1 MGKNFKKVKDC
12 GKAPEEEEEEEEYV
26 LEFSPDYPPLLKRLW
41 LWAKNA
47 LKDGHVTSFQLC
59 QQAFGS
65 TDKKGSLFMR
75 CVCFMFWGEI
85 SGVYHLYVC

>member
-1 MGKNFKKVKDC
+1 MMGKKFKKVKDC
-12 GKAPEEEEEEEEYV
+12 VRATQEEEEEYV
-26 LEFSPDYPPLLKRLW
+26 LEIGPDYPHSLKRLW

-65 TDKKGSLFMR
+65 TSKKALFLSDVYAL
-75 CVCFMFWGEI
+75 CSGGQI
-85 SGVYHLYVC
+85 SGSVICIFAK